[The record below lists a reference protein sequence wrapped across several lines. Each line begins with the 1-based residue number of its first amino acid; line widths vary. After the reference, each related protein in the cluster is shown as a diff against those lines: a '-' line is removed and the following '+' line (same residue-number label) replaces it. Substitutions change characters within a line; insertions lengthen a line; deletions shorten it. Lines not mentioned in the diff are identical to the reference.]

1 MKKKNWRFD
10 SLAIHSGNRCQDWL
24 GASQVP
30 IYQSAAYRYD
40 TGEELSQC
48 FAGEKPGFIYQRMHN
63 PTSRVL
69 EDRIAELEG
78 GKKALV
84 FASGMSAITNTV
96 LALTRAGDEVIS
108 GNSLFLSTYIFF
120 ARILPRYGIRTH
132 FVETDDPENFREK
145 LNSKTRLIY
154 LETIGNPRMDVP
166 DIKAI
171 CKLANNEG
179 IPLAVDNT
187 LATPYLFKPIE
198 AGADIVLHSTTKF
211 LNGHG
216 TAVGGVAIDA
226 GKFNWRGKRFP
237 DFADAVKRAGKLAFS
252 DKLWREYL
260 IIFGGFQAPFHS
272 YLTLIGLET
281 LALRMK
287 RHLDNAMKLA
297 KFLEAHPKV
306 KWVNYPGLNSSKYH
320 RTAKKLFENKGY
332 GALLTFGLKDQAQCF
347 NLIRNLKLCSNLAN
361 LGDAKTLVI
370 HPYSTQYVSF
380 PEQEKQALEIKPEM
394 IRVSVGIEAFEDI
407 KEDFEQA
414 LARI

>member
-1 MKKKNWRFD
+1 
-10 SLAIHSGNRCQDWL
+10 
-24 GASQVP
+24 
-30 IYQSAAYRYD
+30 
-40 TGEELSQC
+40 
-48 FAGEKPGFIYQRMHN
+48 
-63 PTSRVL
+63 
-69 EDRIAELEG
+69 
-78 GKKALV
+78 
-84 FASGMSAITNTV
+84 
-96 LALTRAGDEVIS
+96 
-108 GNSLFLSTYIFF
+108 
-120 ARILPRYGIRTH
+120 
-132 FVETDDPENFREK
+132 
-145 LNSKTRLIY
+145 
-154 LETIGNPRMDVP
+154 MDVP